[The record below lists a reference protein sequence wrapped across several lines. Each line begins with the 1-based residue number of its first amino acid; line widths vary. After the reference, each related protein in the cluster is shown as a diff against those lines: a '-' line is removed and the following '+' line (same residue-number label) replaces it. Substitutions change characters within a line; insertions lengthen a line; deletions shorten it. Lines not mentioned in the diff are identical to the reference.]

1 MVPGET
7 VIEMLKKGMKDRGWN
22 KKVFILD
29 GYPRNQ
35 SNIEFWKDIMKNDVE
50 EMGAIYLNVSVEN
63 MNLFADLDAGIWIP
77 PIKTS

>member
-63 MNLFADLDAGIWIP
+63 MKSRVLNRGEGRSDDNE
-77 PIKTS
+77 